1 MPDVTARTTLPEAR
15 VQADAPDWYKD
26 AIIYELHVKAF
37 FDANNDGI
45 GDLPGLIAKL
55 DYLQDLGVTAIWLLP
70 FFPSPFRDDG
80 YDVSDYRNIHPAYGT
95 LRDFGQLVREAHRR
109 NLRIIVELVVNHT
122 SDQHPWFQR
131 ARRARPGSVYRDY
144 YVWSDT
150 EEKYKGTRI
159 IFNDTEK
166 SNWTWDP
173 VASAFYWH
181 RFFAHQPDLN
191 FDNPHVVRS
200 VLNNMRFWADLGVD
214 GFRLD
219 AVPYLCEREGTSN
232 ENLPETH
239 AVIKQMR
246 SQLDREFPNRLF
258 LAEANQWPEDVKD
271 YFGSGDECHMAFH
284 FPLMPRMYMAI
295 AREDRHPIT
304 DIMRQTPE
312 IPDSCQWAIFLRNH
326 DELTLEMVTDSERDY
341 LWSTYAADRR
351 ARLNLGIR
359 RRLAP
364 LMENDRRRIELMVS
378 LLLSLPGTPILYY
391 GDEIGM
397 GDNIYLGDRDGVRTP
412 MQWTPDRNAGFSRAD
427 PATLYLPPIMD
438 AVYGFQALNVEAQSR
453 SLSSLLNWMKRLI
466 GVRKSLKV
474 FGRGTLTFLYPSN
487 RAVLAYLRQHEDVT
501 VLCLSNLSR
510 SAQAVELDLA
520 GFAGRI
526 PVELMGQTSFPMIGD
541 GGFYTI
547 TLQGYGFYWFQLA
560 VPVQGPLA
568 TVRTRDLDTLVA
580 VGGLATVLEGRNR
593 GIVERDIL
601 PPFLVEHR
609 WFAQKSERAFTAAL
623 AWSTTFRLGDRDWL
637 WLIADTR
644 GRHST
649 ARYSLPLTE
658 EWQPPAMPPPTITL
672 AKLRHGPREGYL
684 TDALHNELFV
694 DAVINAVREG
704 RMLETAHGQLVFRPG
719 ATLSTQAWPEK
730 PVIRIGSAEQSNSS
744 AIVEGAAIIKFYR
757 IVAPGVHP
765 EIEVGTFLT
774 ERTEFKNAPPLLGHV
789 ALIEPDGQET
799 ALGVIHG
806 WVQNQGDAWSSTLG
820 YLARFLEE
828 SRVAPVVEPQASLAA
843 HTVYHAQ
850 IEQLALRTAELHR
863 AFNVGSS
870 DPAFT
875 VVPAAPT
882 EITAWGDAI
891 AQTVDDTFNKLTRG
905 SDRLSGEAVTL
916 AADLIGRREA
926 IAAQARALADSDDDV
941 LLSRL
946 HGDYHLGQILVV
958 KNDVQ
963 IVDFEGP
970 PQLPL
975 AERRRKHSVIRDVAG
990 MLRSFDYAAWTA
1002 LEHATTNQP
1011 DLRNDLLKAA
1021 LLWRDDAINGF
1032 LDAYTRAMVGCPL
1045 WPGEENLA
1053 RRLLKLFLI
1062 EKAALE
1068 ITYELGNRPDWIAVP
1083 LRGLKALITP

>member
-1 MPDVTARTTLPEAR
+1 MPDVTARTAIPEAR
-15 VQADAPDWYKD
+15 VQSDAPDWYKD

-109 NLRIIVELVVNHT
+109 GMRIIVELVVNHT

-131 ARRARPGSVYRDY
+131 ARQAKAGSVYRDY
-144 YVWSDT
+144 YVWSAT
-150 EEKYKGTRI
+150 EDKYRDTRI

-166 SNWTWDP
+166 SNWTWDA
-173 VASAFYWH
+173 VAGAFYWH
-181 RFFAHQPDLN
+181 RFFSHQPDLN
-191 FDNPHVVRS
+191 FDNPHVIRS
-200 VLNNMRFWADLGVD
+200 VLNNMRFWADIGVD

-246 SQLDREFPNRLF
+246 AQLDSEFPNRLF

-271 YFGSGDECHMAFH
+271 YFGNGDECHMAFH

-304 DIMRQTPE
+304 DILRQTPE
-312 IPDSCQWAIFLRNH
+312 IPESSQWAIFLRNH

-364 LMENDRRRIELMVS
+364 LMANDRRRIELMVS

-438 AVYGFQALNVEAQSR
+438 AVYGYQAVNVEAQAR
-453 SLSSLLNWMKRLI
+453 SLTSLLNWMKRLI
-466 GVRKSLKV
+466 AVRKSLKV

-487 RAVLAYLRQHEDVT
+487 RAVIAYLRQYEDYT
-501 VLCLSNLSR
+501 VLCVSNLSR
-510 SAQAVELDLA
+510 SAQAVELDLSP
-520 GFAGRI
+520 FAGRI
-526 PVELMGQTSFPMIGD
+526 PVELLGQTAFPMIGD
-541 GGFYTI
+541 GFYTV
-547 TLQGYGFYWFQLA
+547 TLQGHGFYWFQLA
-560 VPVQGPLA
+560 LPVEGSLA
-568 TVRTRDLDTLVA
+568 TVRARDLDTLVA
-580 VGGLATVLEGRNR
+580 LGGLATALEGRNR
-593 GIVERDIL
+593 GIFERDIL
-601 PPFLVEHR
+601 PQFLAEHR
-609 WFAQKSERAFTAAL
+609 WFAHKGERTFTTSL
-623 AWSTTFRLGDRDWL
+623 AWSTTFRLGERDWL
-637 WLIADTR
+637 WSIAEAR
-644 GRHST
+644 GRHFT
-649 ARYSLPLTE
+649 ARYSLPLMD
-658 EWQPPAMPPPTITL
+658 EWQPPAVPAPAVTL

-684 TDALHNELFV
+684 TDALHSETFI
-694 DAVINAVREG
+694 AAAIAAVRDARTIETPYG
-704 RMLETAHGQLVFRPG
+704 RLIFQP
-719 ATLSTQAWPEK
+719 SQAFASQPWPEQ
-730 PVIRIGSAEQSNSS
+730 PVIRIGGVEQSNSS
-744 AIVEGAAIIKFYR
+744 AIVEGAAIVKFYR
-757 IVAPGVHP
+757 QVAPGTHP
-765 EIEVGTFLT
+765 EIEIGTFLT
-774 ERTEFKNAPPLLGHV
+774 ERIGFRSAPPLLGHV
-789 ALIEPDGQET
+789 TLVEADGRET
-799 ALGVIHG
+799 ALGVLHG
-806 WVQNQGDAWSSTLG
+806 WVQNQGDAWSYTLG

-828 SRVAPVVEPQASLAA
+828 SRVAPVVEPNASSDA
-843 HTVYHAQ
+843 HAVYRSQ

-863 AFNVGSS
+863 AFDVETDDDAFRTVRATPS
-870 DPAFT
+870 D
-875 VVPAAPT
+875 VMG
-882 EITAWGDAI
+882 WGDDVGR
-891 AQTVDDTFNKLTRG
+891 TVSETFE
-905 SDRLSGEAVTL
+905 RLSRSQAAFLGEAGML
-916 AADLIGRREA
+916 ATELLARKDA
-926 IAAQARALADSDDDV
+926 IVAQVRALAAVDCDV
-941 LLSRL
+941 VLSRL

-958 KNDVQ
+958 KNDVE

-970 PQLPL
+970 PQVPL
-975 AERRRKHSVIRDVAG
+975 DQRRRKHSVIRDVAG
-990 MLRSFDYAAWTA
+990 MLRSLDYAAWTA
-1002 LEHATTNQP
+1002 LEHATVNQP
-1011 DLRNDLLKAA
+1011 DLRNKLLNAV
-1021 LLWRDDAINGF
+1021 LLWRDDATRSF
-1032 LDAYTRAMVGCPL
+1032 LETYSRGVAGCPL
-1045 WPGEENLA
+1045 WPVDDEVA
-1053 RRLLKLFLI
+1053 RRLLRLFQI

-1068 ITYELGNRPDWIAVP
+1068 TAYELGNRPDWIAIP
-1083 LRGLKALITP
+1083 LRGLTTLIAP

>member
-1 MPDVTARTTLPEAR
+1 MPDVTARTTIPEAR
-15 VQADAPDWYKD
+15 VQVDAPDWYKD

-55 DYLQDLGVTAIWLLP
+55 DYLQDLGITAIWLLP

-109 NLRIIVELVVNHT
+109 NLRIIVELVINHT

-131 ARRARPGSVYRDY
+131 ARRARPGSIYRDY

-173 VASAFYWH
+173 LAGAFYWH
-181 RFFAHQPDLN
+181 RFFSHQPDLN

-200 VLNNMRFWADLGVD
+200 VLNNMRFWADMGVD

-219 AVPYLCEREGTSN
+219 AVPYLCERDGTSN

-239 AVIKQMR
+239 AVIRQMR
-246 SQLDREFPNRLF
+246 AQLDREFPNRLF

-271 YFGSGDECHMAFH
+271 YFGAGDECHMAFH

-304 DIMRQTPE
+304 DILRQTPE
-312 IPDSCQWAIFLRNH
+312 IPEPCQWAIFLRNH
-326 DELTLEMVTDSERDY
+326 DELTLEMVTDNERDY

-427 PATLYLPPIMD
+427 PATLFLPPIMD
-438 AVYGFQALNVEAQSR
+438 AVYGYQALNVEAQSR

-487 RAVLAYLRQHEDVT
+487 RAVLAYLRQHEDFT
-501 VLCLSNLSR
+501 VLCVSNLSR
-510 SAQAVELDLA
+510 SAQAVELDLSA
-520 GFAGRI
+520 FAGRI
-526 PVELMGQTSFPMIGD
+526 PVELLGQTSFPMIGE
-541 GGFYTI
+541 GFYTV
-547 TLQGYGFYWFQLA
+547 TLQGHGFYWFQLA
-560 VPVQGPLA
+560 VPIQGRLA
-568 TVRTRDLDTLVA
+568 AVRTRDIDTLVA
-580 VGGLATVLEGRNR
+580 PGELATVLDGRNR

-601 PPFLVEHR
+601 PLFLAEHR
-609 WFAQKSERAFTAAL
+609 WFAQKSERAFTTTL
-623 AWSTTFRLGDRDWL
+623 TWSATFHLGGRAWL
-637 WLIADTR
+637 WMIAEAR
-644 GRHST
+644 GHHLA
-649 ARYSLPLTE
+649 ARYSVPLTD
-658 EWQPPAMPPPTITL
+658 EWQPPTTPATVATL
-672 AKLRHGPREGYL
+672 AKLRRGPREGYL
-684 TDALHNELFV
+684 TDALCHEAFV
-694 DAVINAVREG
+694 GAVIDAVREG
-704 RMLETAHGQLVFRPG
+704 RTIDTAHGRIVFRSNP
-719 ATLSTQAWPEK
+719 ALAQCQWPDK
-730 PVIRIGSAEQSNSS
+730 PVIRIGGGEQSNSS
-744 AIVEGAAIIKFYR
+744 AVVEGVAIIKFYR
-757 IVAPGVHP
+757 IVAAGTHP
-765 EIEVGTFLT
+765 EIEMGAFLT
-774 ERTEFKNAPPLLGHV
+774 EHTNFKNAPPLLGHV
-789 ALIEPDGQET
+789 ALIEADGGET
-799 ALGVIHG
+799 ALGVMHG
-806 WVQNQGDAWSSTLG
+806 WVQNQGDAWSYTQG

-828 SRVAPVVEPQASLAA
+828 SRVAPVVEPQVSTTA
-843 HTVYHAQ
+843 HAVYRSQ
-850 IEQLALRTAELHR
+850 IEQLAIRTAELHR
-863 AFNVGSS
+863 ALEIHNG
-870 DPAFT
+870 DDAFT
-875 VVPAAPT
+875 VVRATPT
-882 EITAWGDAI
+882 EVAGW
-891 AQTVDDTFNKLTRG
+891 
-905 SDRLSGEAVTL
+905 GEAVGRTIDNTFDQLARSLARLTGEAAAL
-916 AADLIGRREA
+916 AAELLDRRRA
-926 IAAQARALADSDDDV
+926 IVAQVNGLAVVDRDI

-946 HGDYHLGQILVV
+946 HGDYHLGQILVA
-958 KNDVQ
+958 KNDVE

-975 AERRRKHSVIRDVAG
+975 TERRQKHSVIRDVAG
-990 MLRSFDYAAWTA
+990 MVRSFDYAAWTA
-1002 LEHATTNQP
+1002 LEHATANQP
-1011 DLRNDLLKAA
+1011 DLRNNLLKAA
-1021 LLWRDDAINGF
+1021 LLWRDEVTSGF
-1032 LDAYTRAMVGCPL
+1032 LDAYSNAMTSCAL
-1045 WPGEENLA
+1045 WPAGELA
-1053 RRLLKLFLI
+1053 HRMLQLFLI

-1068 ITYELGNRPDWIAVP
+1068 TAYELGNRPDWIVVP
-1083 LRGLKALITP
+1083 LRGLKTLIGT

>member
-1 MPDVTARTTLPEAR
+1 MPDAR

-109 NLRIIVELVVNHT
+109 GLRIIVELVVNHT

-131 ARRARPGSVYRDY
+131 ARRARPASVYRDY
-144 YVWSDT
+144 YVWSET
-150 EEKYKGTRI
+150 EDKYKGTRV
-159 IFNDTEK
+159 IFSDTEK

-219 AVPYLCEREGTSN
+219 AVPYLCEREDTRN

-246 SQLDREFPNRLF
+246 AELDREFPNRLF
-258 LAEANQWPEDVKD
+258 LAEANQWPEDMKD
-271 YFGSGDECHMAFH
+271 YFGNGDECHMAFH

-304 DIMRQTPE
+304 DILRQTPE
-312 IPDSCQWAIFLRNH
+312 IPDPCQWAIFLRNH

-364 LMENDRRRIELMVS
+364 LMDNDRPRIELMVS

-438 AVYGFQALNVEAQSR
+438 AVYGFQALNVEAQAR
-453 SLSSLLNWMKRLI
+453 SLSSLLNWMRRLI

-487 RAVLAYLRQHEDVT
+487 RAVLAYLRQHEDCT
-501 VLCLSNLSR
+501 VLCVSNLSR
-510 SAQAVELDLA
+510 SAQAVELDLS

-526 PVELMGQTSFPMIGD
+526 PIELLGQTSFPAIGES
-541 GGFYTI
+541 FYTI
-547 TLQGYGFYWFQLA
+547 TLQGHGFYWFQLA
-560 VPVQGPLA
+560 VPVQGPHA
-568 TVRTRDLDTLVA
+568 VVRTRDVDTLVA
-580 VGGLATVLEGRNR
+580 VGGLATALEGRNR

-601 PPFLVEHR
+601 PLFLAEHR
-609 WFAQKSERAFTAAL
+609 WFAHKSERAFAASL
-623 AWSTTFRLGDRDWL
+623 RWSTTFRLGERDWL
-637 WLIADTR
+637 WVIAQVQ
-644 GRHST
+644 GRHFT
-649 ARYSLPLTE
+649 ARYSLPLMD
-658 EWQPPAMPPPTITL
+658 EWQPPAVPPAATTL

-684 TDALHNELFV
+684 ADALHSEVFV
-694 DAVINAVREG
+694 GAAIDAIRDG
-704 RMLETAHGQLVFRPG
+704 RTIETPHGRLAFR
-719 ATLSTQAWPEK
+719 STQAFAAQPWPEK
-730 PVIRIGSAEQSNSS
+730 PVIRIGGAEQSNTSAVVEGT
-744 AIVEGAAIIKFYR
+744 AIVKFYR
-757 IVAPGVHP
+757 QVAPGIHP
-765 EIEVGTFLT
+765 EIEMGAFLT
-774 ERTEFKNAPPLLGHV
+774 ERTQFKNAPPLLGHI
-789 ALIEPDGQET
+789 ALVEPDGGET

-806 WVQNQGDAWSSTLG
+806 WVQNQGDAWSFTQG

-828 SRVAPVVEPQASLAA
+828 SRVAPVVEESASSAA
-843 HTVYHAQ
+843 HAVYRTQ

-863 AFNVGSS
+863 VLDVESDDAAF
-870 DPAFT
+870 A
-875 VVPAAPT
+875 VVRAAPA
-882 EITAWGDAI
+882 EITGWGEAI
-891 AQTVDDTFNKLTRG
+891 ARTVGEAFDRLARTTT
-905 SDRLSGEAVTL
+905 RLSGEASAVANELL
-916 AADLIGRREA
+916 AGRDA
-926 IAAQARALADSDDDV
+926 IAAQVRALAVVDREV
-941 LLSRL
+941 VLSRL

-958 KNDVQ
+958 KNDVD

-975 AERRRKHSVIRDVAG
+975 DERRRKHSVIRDVAG

-1002 LEHATTNQP
+1002 LEHATANQP
-1011 DLRNDLLKAA
+1011 DLRNELLQAI
-1021 LLWRDDAINGF
+1021 LLWRENVTRGF
-1032 LDAYTRAMVGCPL
+1032 LDIYVGAMAGCRL
-1045 WPGEENLA
+1045 WPADEDLA

-1068 ITYELGNRPDWIAVP
+1068 TAYELGNRPDWIAVP
-1083 LRGLKALITP
+1083 LRGLKALVSS

>member
-1 MPDVTARTTLPEAR
+1 MPDVTARTAIPEAR
-15 VQADAPDWYKD
+15 VQFDAPDWYKD
-26 AIIYELHVKAF
+26 AVIYELHVKAF
-37 FDANNDGI
+37 FDANHDGI

-109 NLRIIVELVVNHT
+109 SLRIIVELVVNHT

-144 YVWSDT
+144 YVWSET
-150 EEKYKGTRI
+150 EDKYKGTRI

-173 VASAFYWH
+173 VAGAFFWH
-181 RFFAHQPDLN
+181 RFFSHQPDLN

-219 AVPYLCEREGTSN
+219 AVPYLCEREGTTN

-246 SQLDREFPNRLF
+246 AQLDHEFPNRLF

-271 YFGSGDECHMAFH
+271 YFGNGDECHMAFH

-312 IPDSCQWAIFLRNH
+312 IPDPCQWAIFLRNH

-364 LMENDRRRIELMVS
+364 LMDNDRRRIELMVS

-397 GDNIYLGDRDGVRTP
+397 GDTVYFGDRDGVRTP

-438 AVYGFQALNVEAQSR
+438 AVYGYQALNVEAQSR
-453 SLSSLLNWMKRLI
+453 SVSSLLNWMKRLI

-487 RAVLAYLRQHEDVT
+487 RAVLAYLRQHEDFT
-501 VLCLSNLSR
+501 VLCISNLSR
-510 SAQAVELDLA
+510 SAQAVELDLSA
-520 GFAGRI
+520 FAGRI
-526 PVELMGQTSFPMIGD
+526 PVELLGQTSFPMIGE
-541 GGFYTI
+541 GFYTV
-547 TLQGYGFYWFQLA
+547 TLQGHGFYWFQLA
-560 VPVQGPLA
+560 LPVQGPLT
-568 TVRTRDLDTLVA
+568 TVRIRDLDTLVA
-580 VGGLATVLEGRNR
+580 LGGLTTALEGRNR
-593 GIVERDIL
+593 GIVERDML
-601 PPFLVEHR
+601 PLFLAEHR
-609 WFAQKSERAFTAAL
+609 WFAHKSERGFTTSL
-623 AWSTTFRLGDRDWL
+623 AWSATFQLAGREWL
-637 WLIADTR
+637 WIIAEAR
-644 GRHST
+644 GRHFA
-649 ARYSLPLTE
+649 ARYSLPLMD
-658 EWQPPAMPPPTITL
+658 EWQPPAMPLPAITL

-684 TDALHNELFV
+684 TDALHSESFV
-694 DAVINAVREG
+694 GAAIDAVRDG
-704 RMLETAHGQLVFRPG
+704 RSIETAQGRLVFRPS
-719 ATLSTQAWPEK
+719 AAFAEQPWPEK
-730 PVIRIGSAEQSNSS
+730 LIIRIGSAEQSNSS
-744 AIVEGAAIIKFYR
+744 AVVEGTAIIKFYR
-757 IVAPGVHP
+757 LVAPGIHP
-765 EIEVGTFLT
+765 EIEMGTFLT
-774 ERTEFKNAPPLLGHV
+774 ERTQFRNAPPLLGHI
-789 ALIEPDGQET
+789 ALVETDGQET

-806 WVQNQGDAWSSTLG
+806 WIQNQGDAWSFTLG

-828 SRVAPVVEPQASLAA
+828 SRVAPVVEQNASTAA
-843 HTVYHAQ
+843 HTVYRSQ

-863 AFNVGSS
+863 ALDVQAG
-870 DPAFT
+870 DDAFAAMR
-875 VVPAAPT
+875 AAPGEVT
-882 EITAWGDAI
+882 SWGDAI
-891 AQTVDDTFNKLTRG
+891 ARTVGETFEKLSRSVTRLPDEAAALATELL
-905 SDRLSGEAVTL
+905 DRKEAV
-916 AADLIGRREA
+916 
-926 IAAQARALADSDDDV
+926 AAQVRALAVADRDIV
-941 LLSRL
+941 VSRL
-946 HGDYHLGQILVV
+946 HGDYHLGQVLVV
-958 KNDVQ
+958 KNDVE

-970 PQLPL
+970 PQLSL
-975 AERRRKHSVIRDVAG
+975 ADRRRKHSVIRDVAG

-1002 LEHATTNQP
+1002 LEHATANQP
-1011 DLRNDLLKAA
+1011 DLRNDLLKAV
-1021 LLWRDDAINGF
+1021 LLWRDDAVNGF
-1032 LDAYTRAMVGCPL
+1032 LDTYNRAMAGCAL
-1045 WPGEENLA
+1045 WPADEELA
-1053 RRLLKLFLI
+1053 RRLLRLFLI

-1068 ITYELGNRPDWIAVP
+1068 TAYELGNRPDWIAVP
-1083 LRGLKALITP
+1083 LRGLKALVLP

>member
-1 MPDVTARTTLPEAR
+1 MPDVTARTTIPEAR
-15 VQADAPDWYKD
+15 VQVDAPDWYKD

-55 DYLQDLGVTAIWLLP
+55 DYLQDLGITAIWLLP

-95 LRDFGQLVREAHRR
+95 LRDFSQLVREAHRR
-109 NLRIIVELVVNHT
+109 NLRIIVELVINHT

-131 ARRARPGSVYRDY
+131 ARRARPGSIYRDY

-150 EEKYKGTRI
+150 EDKYKGTRI

-173 VASAFYWH
+173 LAGAFYWH
-181 RFFAHQPDLN
+181 RFFSHQPDLN
-191 FDNPHVVRS
+191 FDNPHVIRS
-200 VLNNMRFWADLGVD
+200 VLNNMRFWADMGVD

-219 AVPYLCEREGTSN
+219 AVPYLCERDGTSN

-246 SQLDREFPNRLF
+246 AQLDREFPNRLF

-271 YFGSGDECHMAFH
+271 YFGAGDECHMAFH

-304 DIMRQTPE
+304 DILRQTPD
-312 IPDSCQWAIFLRNH
+312 IPEPCQWAIFLRNH
-326 DELTLEMVTDSERDY
+326 DELTLEMVTDNERDY

-427 PATLYLPPIMD
+427 PATLFLPPIMD
-438 AVYGFQALNVEAQSR
+438 AVYGYQALNVEAQSR

-487 RAVLAYLRQHEDVT
+487 RAVLTYLRQHEDFT
-501 VLCLSNLSR
+501 VLCVSNLSR
-510 SAQAVELDLA
+510 SAQAVELDLSA
-520 GFAGRI
+520 FAGRI
-526 PVELMGQTSFPMIGD
+526 PVELLGQTSFPMIGE
-541 GGFYTI
+541 GFYTV
-547 TLQGYGFYWFQLA
+547 TLQGHGFYWFQLA
-560 VPVQGPLA
+560 VPIQGPLA
-568 TVRTRDLDTLVA
+568 TVRTRDIDTLVA
-580 VGGLATVLEGRNR
+580 PGELATVLDGRNR

-601 PPFLVEHR
+601 PLFLAEHR
-609 WFAQKSERAFTAAL
+609 WFAQKSERAFTTTL
-623 AWSTTFRLGDRDWL
+623 AWSAMFHLGGRAWL
-637 WLIADTR
+637 WMIAEAR
-644 GRHST
+644 GHHFA
-649 ARYSLPLTE
+649 ARYSVPLTD
-658 EWQPPAMPPPTITL
+658 EWQPTTTPAPVATL
-672 AKLRHGPREGYL
+672 AKLRRGPREGYL
-684 TDALHNELFV
+684 TDALCHEAFV
-694 DAVINAVREG
+694 SAVIDAVREE
-704 RMLETAHGQLVFRPG
+704 RTIDTAHGRLAFRSNP
-719 ATLSTQAWPEK
+719 ALAQQQWPDK
-730 PVIRIGSAEQSNSS
+730 PVIRIGGGEQSNSS
-744 AIVEGAAIIKFYR
+744 AVVEGVAIIKFYR
-757 IVAPGVHP
+757 MVAAGTHP
-765 EIEVGTFLT
+765 EIEMGTFLT
-774 ERTEFKNAPPLLGHV
+774 EHTNFKNAPPLLGHV
-789 ALIEPDGQET
+789 ALIEEDGRET
-799 ALGVIHG
+799 ALGVMHG
-806 WVQNQGDAWSSTLG
+806 WVQNQGDAWSYTQG

-828 SRVAPVVEPQASLAA
+828 SRVAPVVEPQVSTAA
-843 HTVYHAQ
+843 HAVYRSQ
-850 IEQLALRTAELHR
+850 IEQLAMRTAELHR
-863 AFNVGSS
+863 ALEIHNG
-870 DPAFT
+870 DDAFT
-875 VVPAAPT
+875 VVHATPT
-882 EITAWGDAI
+882 EVAGW
-891 AQTVDDTFNKLTRG
+891 
-905 SDRLSGEAVTL
+905 GEAVGRTIDNTFDQLARGLARLTGEAATL
-916 AADLIGRREA
+916 AAELLDRRRA
-926 IAAQARALADSDDDV
+926 IVAQVSALAVVDRDI

-946 HGDYHLGQILVV
+946 HGDYHLGQILVA
-958 KNDVQ
+958 KNDVE

-975 AERRRKHSVIRDVAG
+975 TERRQKHSVIRDVAG
-990 MLRSFDYAAWTA
+990 MVRSFDYAAWTA
-1002 LEHATTNQP
+1002 LEHATANQP
-1011 DLRNDLLKAA
+1011 DLRNNLLKAV
-1021 LLWRDDAINGF
+1021 LLWRDEVTGGF
-1032 LDAYTRAMVGCPL
+1032 LDAYSNAMTGCAL
-1045 WPGEENLA
+1045 WPAGELA
-1053 RRLLKLFLI
+1053 HHMLRLFLI

-1068 ITYELGNRPDWIAVP
+1068 TAYELGNRPDWIAVP
-1083 LRGLKALITP
+1083 LRGLKTLIGT

>member
-1 MPDVTARTTLPEAR
+1 MPDVTARTVLPEAR
-15 VQADAPDWYKD
+15 VQSDAPDWYKD
-26 AIIYELHVKAF
+26 AIIYELHIKAF

-109 NLRIIVELVVNHT
+109 GMRIIVELVVNHT

-131 ARRARPGSVYRDY
+131 ARHAKPGSVYRDY
-144 YVWSDT
+144 YVWSAT
-150 EEKYKGTRI
+150 EDKYKNTRI

-166 SNWTWDP
+166 SNWTWDA
-173 VASAFYWH
+173 VAGAFYWH

-191 FDNPHVVRS
+191 FDNPHVIRS

-246 SQLDREFPNRLF
+246 AQLDSEFPNRLF

-271 YFGSGDECHMAFH
+271 YFGNGDECHMAFH

-304 DIMRQTPE
+304 DILRQTPE
-312 IPDSCQWAIFLRNH
+312 IPESSQWAIFLRNH

-341 LWSTYAADRR
+341 LWSTYASDRR

-364 LMENDRRRIELMVS
+364 LMGNDRPRIELMIS

-438 AVYGFQALNVEAQSR
+438 AVYGFQAVNVEAQSR
-453 SLSSLLNWMKRLI
+453 SLTSLLNWMKRLI

-487 RAVLAYLRQHEDVT
+487 RAVLAYLRQYEDFT
-501 VLCLSNLSR
+501 VLCVSNLSR
-510 SAQAVELDLA
+510 SAQAVELDLTA
-520 GFAGRI
+520 FAGRI
-526 PVELMGQTSFPMIGD
+526 PVELLGQTAFPVISD
-541 GGFYTI
+541 GGVYTV
-547 TLQGYGFYWFQLA
+547 TLQGHGFFWFQLA
-560 VPVQGPLA
+560 LPVKGPMA

-580 VGGLATVLEGRNR
+580 LGGLATALEGRNR
-593 GIVERDIL
+593 GIFERDIL
-601 PPFLVEHR
+601 PQFLAEHR
-609 WFAQKSERAFTAAL
+609 WFGHKGERAFTTSL
-623 AWSTTFRLGDRDWL
+623 AWSTTFRLGARDWL
-637 WLIADTR
+637 WSIAEAR
-644 GRHST
+644 GRHFT
-649 ARYSLPLTE
+649 ARYSLPLMD
-658 EWQPPAMPPPTITL
+658 EWQPPAVPAPAITL

-684 TDALHNELFV
+684 TDALHNEAFV
-694 DAVINAVREG
+694 AATIAAVRDARTIETPHG
-704 RMLETAHGQLVFRPG
+704 RLAFRP
-719 ATLSTQAWPEK
+719 SQALANRPWPEQ
-730 PVIRIGSAEQSNSS
+730 PVIRIGGVEQSNSS
-744 AIVEGAAIIKFYR
+744 AVVEGAAIIKFYR
-757 IVAPGVHP
+757 QVAPGIHP
-765 EIEVGTFLT
+765 EIEIGTFLT
-774 ERTEFKNAPPLLGHV
+774 DQIGFKSVPPLLGHF
-789 ALIEPDGQET
+789 ALIEADGHET
-799 ALGVIHG
+799 ALGVLHG
-806 WVQNQGDAWSSTLG
+806 WVQNQGDAWSYTLG

-828 SRVAPVVEPQASLAA
+828 SRVAPVVEQTASTDA
-843 HTVYHAQ
+843 HAVYRSQ

-863 AFNVGSS
+863 AFDVESG
-870 DPAFT
+870 DEAFRT
-875 VVPAAPT
+875 VRASPSEVM
-882 EITAWGDAI
+882 AWGDDI
-891 AQTVDDTFNKLTRG
+891 ARTVGETFE
-905 SDRLSGEAVTL
+905 RLSRSQAAFSGEAGTFATELLEHKDAIIAQIRVL
-916 AADLIGRREA
+916 AAVDC
-926 IAAQARALADSDDDV
+926 DV
-941 LLSRL
+941 MLSRL

-958 KNDVQ
+958 KNDVE
-963 IVDFEGP
+963 IVDFEGA

-975 AERRRKHSVIRDVAG
+975 DQRRRKQSVIRDIAC
-990 MLRSFDYAAWTA
+990 MLRSLDYAAWTA
-1002 LEHATTNQP
+1002 LEHATANQP
-1011 DLRNDLLKAA
+1011 DLRNDLLKAV
-1021 LLWRDDAINGF
+1021 LLWRDDATRSF
-1032 LDAYTRAMVGCPL
+1032 LDTYIRAIAGCPL
-1045 WPGEENLA
+1045 WPADDGVA
-1053 RRLLKLFLI
+1053 RRLLSLFLI

-1068 ITYELGNRPDWIAVP
+1068 TAYELGNRPDWIAIP
-1083 LRGLKALITP
+1083 LRGLKALISP

>member
-1 MPDVTARTTLPEAR
+1 MPDVTARTAIPEAR

-26 AIIYELHVKAF
+26 AVIYELHVKAF

-45 GDLPGLIAKL
+45 GDLPGLVAKL

-109 NLRIIVELVVNHT
+109 SLRIIVELVVNHT

-144 YVWSDT
+144 YVWSET
-150 EEKYKGTRI
+150 EDKYKGTRI

-166 SNWTWDP
+166 ANWTWDP
-173 VASAFYWH
+173 VAGAFFWH
-181 RFFAHQPDLN
+181 RFFSHQPDLN

-219 AVPYLCEREGTSN
+219 AVPYLCEREGTTN

-246 SQLDREFPNRLF
+246 TQLDREFPNRLF

-271 YFGSGDECHMAFH
+271 YFGNGDECHMAFH

-312 IPDSCQWAIFLRNH
+312 IPEPCQWAIFLRNH
-326 DELTLEMVTDSERDY
+326 DELTLEMVSDSERDY
-341 LWSTYAADRR
+341 LWSTYAADQR

-364 LMENDRRRIELMVS
+364 LMGNDRRRIELMMS

-391 GDEIGM
+391 GDELGM

-438 AVYGFQALNVEAQSR
+438 AVYGYQALNVEAQSR
-453 SLSSLLNWMKRLI
+453 SVSSLLNWMKRLI

-487 RAVLAYLRQHEDVT
+487 RAVLAYLRQHEDFT
-501 VLCLSNLSR
+501 VLCISNLSR
-510 SAQAVELDLA
+510 SAQAVELDLSA
-520 GFAGRI
+520 FAGRI
-526 PVELMGQTSFPMIGD
+526 PVELLGQTSFPMIGE
-541 GGFYTI
+541 GFYTV
-547 TLQGYGFYWFQLA
+547 TLQGHGFYWFQLA
-560 VPVQGPLA
+560 VPVQRPLT
-568 TVRTRDLDTLVA
+568 TVRMRDLDTLVA
-580 VGGLATVLEGRNR
+580 LGGLTTALDGRNH
-593 GIVERDIL
+593 GIVERDML
-601 PPFLVEHR
+601 PLFLAEHR
-609 WFAQKSERAFTAAL
+609 WFAHKSERGFTTAL
-623 AWSTTFRLGDRDWL
+623 VWSATFHLGERDWL
-637 WLIADTR
+637 WVIAEAR
-644 GRHST
+644 GRHFE
-649 ARYSLPLTE
+649 ARYSLPLMD
-658 EWQPPAMPPPTITL
+658 EWQPPMAPSPAITL

-684 TDALHNELFV
+684 IDALHSETFV
-694 DAVINAVREG
+694 GAAFDAVRNG
-704 RMLETAHGQLVFRPG
+704 RTTETAQGRLVFRP
-719 ATLSTQAWPEK
+719 STAFAEWPLPEK
-730 PVIRIGSAEQSNSS
+730 PIIRIGSAEQSNSS
-744 AIVEGAAIIKFYR
+744 AVVEGTAIIKFYR
-757 IVAPGVHP
+757 LVAPGIHP
-765 EIEVGTFLT
+765 EIEMGMFLT
-774 ERTEFKNAPPLLGHV
+774 ERTQFRNAPPLLGHI
-789 ALIEPDGQET
+789 ALIEADGQET

-806 WVQNQGDAWSSTLG
+806 WVQNQGDAWSFTLG

-828 SRVAPVVEPQASLAA
+828 SRVAPVVEQNASTAA
-843 HTVYHAQ
+843 HTVYRSQ

-863 AFNVGSS
+863 ALDIEVG
-870 DPAFT
+870 DDAFT
-875 VVPAAPT
+875 VVRATPVEVT
-882 EITAWGDAI
+882 GWGDAI
-891 AQTVDDTFNKLTRG
+891 ARTVDETFDKLSRAVI
-905 SDRLSGEAVTL
+905 RLPDEASAL
-916 AADLIGRREA
+916 ATELLGHKEA
-926 IAAQARALADSDDDV
+926 IAAQVRAFAVADRDIV
-941 LLSRL
+941 LSRL

-958 KNDVQ
+958 KNDVE

-970 PQLPL
+970 PQVPL
-975 AERRRKHSVIRDVAG
+975 AERRGKHSVIRDVAG

-1002 LEHATTNQP
+1002 LEHATANQP
-1011 DLRNDLLKAA
+1011 DLRNELLKAV

-1032 LDAYTRAMVGCPL
+1032 LDTYSRAMAGCAL
-1045 WPGEENLA
+1045 WPADENLA
-1053 RRLLKLFLI
+1053 RRLLRLFLI

-1068 ITYELGNRPDWIAVP
+1068 TAYELGNRPDWIAVP
-1083 LRGLKALITP
+1083 LRGLKALVSP